1 MRYDDDIETARALCI
16 LFLPFRVELID
27 IHEKDPQAL
36 VAEHAEVI
44 NANRE
49 KFEKNQYIFDL
60 IKEMEKNPAED
71 QEEDDGEEGRELET
85 TENWEIEAHE
95 QDYDK
100 NKAKGTLPRDDTSA
114 LVDIEELRK
123 LIIQLN
129 QEQRRVFDEVCER
142 VNHESF
148 DENPFYNF
156 LAGEA
161 GVGKSFLVKVLI
173 LAVKYLKIKAGL
185 DLRKSLVVIMAPT
198 AVAAWLIGELS

>member
-95 QDYDK
+95 EDYDK

>member
-16 LFLPFRVELID
+16 LFLPFRAELID

-85 TENWEIEAHE
+85 TENWEI
-95 QDYDK
+95 
-100 NKAKGTLPRDDTSA
+100 
-114 LVDIEELRK
+114 
-123 LIIQLN
+123 
-129 QEQRRVFDEVCER
+129 
-142 VNHESF
+142 
-148 DENPFYNF
+148 
-156 LAGEA
+156 
-161 GVGKSFLVKVLI
+161 
-173 LAVKYLKIKAGL
+173 
-185 DLRKSLVVIMAPT
+185 
-198 AVAAWLIGELS
+198 

>member
-95 QDYDK
+95 EDYDK

-148 DENPFYNF
+148 DESPFYNF

>member
-95 QDYDK
+95 KDYDK
-100 NKAKGTLPRDDTSA
+100 NKAKGMLPRDDTSA

>member
-16 LFLPFRVELID
+16 LFLPFRAELID

-185 DLRKSLVVIMAPT
+185 DLRKSLVLIMAPT
-198 AVAAWLIGELS
+198 GVAAWLIGELS